1 MVYLVCLVCLVEADQ
16 LDQLNKPD
24 QPDEQD
30 KPQTRMTTISD
41 IDRLFRAGRSFGAW
55 ATLTF
60 LLRRTIPYHLRRS
73 RPEKTLNVFQRIH
86 LQFFQACGIASGRT
100 SFASSRTAKWNRLLA
115 AWAVVGLVWLL
126 GPCTLCVSES
136 AAMDIA
142 ILQSSDIAA
151 YREAIAGLKATGPIG
166 AIYTEY
172 DAQGDL
178 ELGKKLARKMRA
190 SNASMVVA
198 VGLKAA
204 LAAKVEIVDVP
215 IVYMMILDPLKHQLT
230 AANMTGTL
238 LEVPV
243 DRQLKIMRTF
253 LPTLHRLGSL
263 YDPAKTS
270 SRMKDA
276 VQQATVN
283 DFQLKGLPV
292 ESDKDVPQQLR
303 TLLPEVEALWLIPD
317 STVLT
322 NESVRFILESALG
335 HQIPVIG
342 FSPEFTRLGA
352 LLSISVNYGDVG
364 RETGLLAKRIL
375 DGERLLPL
383 NPVPIER
390 LKITVNLKTAR
401 FLGITFPKELTSL
414 IDETY

>member
-1 MVYLVCLVCLVEADQ
+1 MMMNIV
-16 LDQLNKPD
+16 K
-24 QPDEQD
+24 
-30 KPQTRMTTISD
+30 D
-41 IDRLFRAGRSFGAW
+41 IYRLFRAGRFL
-55 ATLTF
+55 AT
-60 LLRRTIPYHLRRS
+60 
-73 RPEKTLNVFQRIH
+73 
-86 LQFFQACGIASGRT
+86 C
-100 SFASSRTAKWNRLLA
+100 
-115 AWAVVGLVWLL
+115 VVGLLVLF
-126 GPCTLCVSES
+126 GHFTPYVSAS

-142 ILQSSDIAA
+142 ILQSSEIAA
-151 YREAIAGLKATGPIG
+151 YREAIGGLKATGPIG
-166 AIYTEY
+166 ATYTEY

-178 ELGKKLARKMRA
+178 ELGKKLARKLRA
-190 SNASMVVA
+190 SNASLVVA

-204 LAAKVEIVDVP
+204 LAAKAEIVDVP

-230 AANMTGTL
+230 AANMAGTL

-253 LPTLHRLGSL
+253 LPTLHQLGAL

-270 SRMKDA
+270 SRVKDA
-276 VQQATVN
+276 VQQATHS

-292 ESDKDVPQQLR
+292 ESDKEVPQKLR
-303 TLLPEVEALWLIPD
+303 RLLSDVEALWLIPD

-322 NESVRFILESALG
+322 NESLRFILESALER
-335 HQIPVIG
+335 QIPVIG

-352 LLSISVNYGDVG
+352 LLSMSVNYGDVG

-375 DGERLLPL
+375 DGEQLRPL
-383 NPVPIER
+383 NPVPVER
-390 LKITVNLKTAR
+390 LKISVNLKTAK

>member
-1 MVYLVCLVCLVEADQ
+1 MNQIDQ
-16 LDQLNKPD
+16 
-24 QPDEQD
+24 
-30 KPQTRMTTISD
+30 
-41 IDRLFRAGRSFGAW
+41 IDRLFRTVAG
-55 ATLTF
+55 
-60 LLRRTIPYHLRRS
+60 
-73 RPEKTLNVFQRIH
+73 
-86 LQFFQACGIASGRT
+86 
-100 SFASSRTAKWNRLLA
+100 LA
-115 AWAVVGLVWLL
+115 LLL
-126 GPCTLCVSES
+126 GLCAPFAPES

-166 AIYTEY
+166 AIYSEY
-172 DAQGDL
+172 DMQGDL
-178 ELGKKLARKMRA
+178 ELGKKLARKLRA
-190 SNASMVVA
+190 SNASLVVA

-243 DRQLKIMRTF
+243 GQQMKIMRTF
-253 LPTLHRLGSL
+253 LPTLHQLGTL

-270 SRMKDA
+270 SRINEA
-276 VQQATVN
+276 ARQAALS
-283 DFQLKGLPV
+283 DFQLKGLPI
-292 ESDKDVPQQLR
+292 ESDKDVPPQLR
-303 TLLPEVEALWLIPD
+303 ALLSDVDALWLIPD

-322 NESVRFILESALG
+322 NESIRFILESALAR
-335 HQIPVIG
+335 QIPVIG

-364 RETGLLAKRIL
+364 RETGLLVKHIL
-375 DGERLLPL
+375 DGNKLLPADPL
-383 NPVPIER
+383 PIER

-401 FLGITFPKELTSL
+401 FLGMTFPKELMSL

>member
-1 MVYLVCLVCLVEADQ
+1 MNTVD
-16 LDQLNKPD
+16 
-24 QPDEQD
+24 
-30 KPQTRMTTISD
+30 D
-41 IDRLFRAGRSFGAW
+41 IDRLFRAGRSLGACP
-55 ATLTF
+55 TLTL
-60 LLRRTIPYHLRRS
+60 LLRRTIRDHLHRS
-73 RPEKTLNVFQRIH
+73 RPEKILNVFQRIH
-86 LQFFQACGIASGRT
+86 LRFFRACGLASGRT
-100 SFASSRTAKWNRLLA
+100 SFASSRTAMSVRLLA

-126 GPCTLCVSES
+126 SLCTLCVSES
-136 AAMDIA
+136 TAMDIA
-142 ILQSSDIAA
+142 ILQSSDIPA
-151 YREAIAGLKATGPIG
+151 YHEAVAGLKATGPIG

-178 ELGKKLARKMRA
+178 ELGKKLARKLRA
-190 SNASMVVA
+190 SNASLVVA

-238 LEVPV
+238 LEVPI

-253 LPTLHRLGSL
+253 LPTLHRLGTL

-270 SRMKDA
+270 SWVKNA
-276 VQQATVN
+276 VLQAPIS

-292 ESDKDVPQQLR
+292 EGEKEVPQQLR
-303 TLLPEVEALWLIPD
+303 ALLGDVEALWLMPD

-322 NESVRFILESALG
+322 NESLRFILDSALA

-352 LLSISVNYGDVG
+352 LLSLSVNYGQVG

-375 DGERLLPL
+375 DGEQLLPL
-383 NPVPIER
+383 NPVPIDR
-390 LKITVNLKTAR
+390 FKITVNFKTAK
-401 FLGITFPKELTSL
+401 FLGITFPKELMSF

>member
-1 MVYLVCLVCLVEADQ
+1 MVYLDRGDYSRSRWKSFADIGDSSRYG
-16 LDQLNKPD
+16 LWRISARTRWFIWSVSFVWFIWLNKTNQMNQINETNRINQID
-24 QPDEQD
+24 QTNQMN
-30 KPQTRMTTISD
+30 QINQ
-41 IDRLFRAGRSFGAW
+41 INRLFCSGRSFA
-55 ATLTF
+55 
-60 LLRRTIPYHLRRS
+60 I
-73 RPEKTLNVFQRIH
+73 
-86 LQFFQACGIASGRT
+86 
-100 SFASSRTAKWNRLLA
+100 
-115 AWAVVGLVWLL
+115 WAVVGLVWLL
-126 GPCTLCVSES
+126 SLGSLCVSES

-142 ILQSSDIAA
+142 ILQSSDIMA
-151 YREAIAGLKATGPIG
+151 YRDAIAGFKATGPIG

-178 ELGKKLARKMRA
+178 ELGKKLARKLRA
-190 SNASMVVA
+190 SNASLVVA

-253 LPTLHRLGSL
+253 LPTLHQLGTL

-270 SRMKDA
+270 SRVKEAM
-276 VQQATVN
+276 QQAAIS
-283 DFQLKGLPV
+283 DFQLKGFPV
-292 ESDKDVPQQLR
+292 ESDKDVSQQLR
-303 TLLPEVEALWLIPD
+303 TLLADVDAIWLIPD

-322 NESVRFILESALG
+322 NESIRFILESALAR
-335 HQIPVIG
+335 QIPVIG

-352 LLSISVNYGDVG
+352 LLSMSVDYGDVG
-364 RETGLLAKRIL
+364 RETGLLARRIL

-383 NPVPIER
+383 NPVPSER

>member
-1 MVYLVCLVCLVEADQ
+1 LGVYFILGMM
-16 LDQLNKPD
+16 K
-24 QPDEQD
+24 
-30 KPQTRMTTISD
+30 TSD
-41 IDRLFRAGRSFGAW
+41 YIDRLFRAVAG
-55 ATLTF
+55 
-60 LLRRTIPYHLRRS
+60 
-73 RPEKTLNVFQRIH
+73 
-86 LQFFQACGIASGRT
+86 
-100 SFASSRTAKWNRLLA
+100 
-115 AWAVVGLVWLL
+115 VVLLL
-126 GPCTLCVSES
+126 GVCTLWVSES

-142 ILQSSDIAA
+142 ILQSSNIAA
-151 YREAIAGLKATGPIG
+151 YREAITGLKATGPIG

-178 ELGKKLARKMRA
+178 ELGKKLARKLRA
-190 SNASMVVA
+190 SNASLVVA

-253 LPTLHRLGSL
+253 LPTLHHLGTL

-270 SRMKDA
+270 AWLKDA
-276 VQQATVN
+276 AKQATIS
-283 DFQLKGLPV
+283 DFQLKGFPV

-303 TLLPEVEALWLIPD
+303 RLLSDVEALWLIPD

-322 NESVRFILESALG
+322 NESVRFILESALE
-335 HQIPVIG
+335 QQRPVIG

-352 LLSISVNYGDVG
+352 LLSISLNYGDVG

-383 NPVPIER
+383 NPVPVER
-390 LKITVNLKTAR
+390 LKISVNLKTAR
-401 FLGITFPKELTSL
+401 FLGMTFPKELTSL
-414 IDETY
+414 IDEIY